1 MRLKYRW
8 RWSTLP
14 LLIVIPMVASGVQLD
29 PATLDKRGEMVS
41 GGAILFD
48 PSATPG
54 EGGFTGVGSPP
65 RVSLNVQVNDPQS
78 FLPDGLVGRSET
90 SVVTSQGGQ
99 QLLAGW
105 NDADGFCF
113 LNPGLCTT
121 DPQLGLSGF
130 GYSTDGGKTWTDGG
144 APPLFADLIY
154 TFGDPWFD
162 RGGFDKQTYYYSNIG
177 ASLVTGS
184 FGMSIHRGHFSGQSF
199 AWEDVRFVLPEILTG
214 PGGGDFLDKEAIASE
229 KDGSGRVVLSLT
241 NFLDLAARGQCPA
254 ASPSGFGEIQVFR
267 SVDAGDTWSG
277 PIVVGPDLTDFAAD
291 PGCNVGVSQQSSSPA
306 FGPQGDVYVVW
317 ERGPFFD
324 FSGSPGFISPEAEI
338 VVSSSFDGG
347 ATWTAPVVVDEVNH
361 MRGAPPVAYNRNR
374 INNHPRIAVAQ
385 NGQHKG
391 RIYVTYTSMVT
402 PVAGLPV
409 TVPAASCPA
418 GVPQDR
424 PCVLQN
430 LTSSQAYL
438 SYSDDRGSSWST
450 PVPIAGPVSAE
461 GVKRIWPTVSVEP
474 GGNVDIVYYESLE
487 QGLTP
492 HPTDIECNRTA
503 QGNVR
508 RAGTAVSLVDTYW
521 VRSSNGGSSFNSPVR
536 VSDVSTNWCQVGSN
550 IIPNMG
556 DYIFSVS
563 KGNHV
568 FPIWADG
575 RNGIPDTSF
584 AVGLGAGKS
593 GK

>member
-1 MRLKYRW
+1 MLLRFRW
-8 RWSTLP
+8 CLIAVAV
-14 LLIVIPMVASGVQLD
+14 LLVVPMMASGVQLD
-29 PATLDKRGEMVS
+29 PTSLDKRGELMS
-41 GGAILFD
+41 GGAIEFD

-54 EGGFTGVGSPP
+54 DGGFTGTGSPP
-65 RVSLNVQVNDPQS
+65 RASMNVQVNDPQS
-78 FLPDGLVGRSET
+78 FFPDGLVGRSET
-90 SVVTSQGGQ
+90 SVVTDQGGQ
-99 QLLAGW
+99 KLIAGW
-105 NDADGFCF
+105 NDADGFCA
-113 LNPGLCTT
+113 LGTPCTVT
-121 DPQLGLSGF
+121 QLGLSGF
-130 GYSTDGGKTWTDGG
+130 GYSTDGGKTWSDGG
-144 APPLFADLIY
+144 APFLDNIF
-154 TFGDPWFD
+154 TFGDPWLD

-177 ASLVTGS
+177 ASLETGL
-184 FGMSIHRGHFSGQSF
+184 FGMSIHRGRFSGNSF

-214 PGGGDFLDKEAIASE
+214 PGGGDFLDKEAIAAE
-229 KDGSGRVVLSLT
+229 KDGRGTVIMSLT
-241 NFLDLAARGQCPA
+241 NFLDLAARGQCPDF
-254 ASPSGFGEIQVFR
+254 SPSGFGEIQAFR
-267 SVDAGDTWSG
+267 SVDAGDTWVG
-277 PIVVGPDLTDFAAD
+277 PIVVGPDLTDSAAD
-291 PGCNVGVSQQSSSPA
+291 PNCNVGVSQQSSSPA
-306 FGPQGDVYVVW
+306 FGPQGDIYVVW
-317 ERGPFFD
+317 ERGPSFD
-324 FSGSPGFISPEAEI
+324 FSDPMSPFVSPQAEI
-338 VVSSSFDGG
+338 VVASSFDGG
-347 ATWTAPVVVDEVNH
+347 ASWTAPVVVDEVNH

-385 NGQHKG
+385 NGKHKG

-402 PVAGLPV
+402 PVPGLPV
-409 TVPAASCPA
+409 TVPATSCPT

-450 PVPIAGPVSAE
+450 PVPIAGPVPAE

-487 QGLTP
+487 EGLTP
-492 HPTDIECNRTA
+492 DPTDIECNRTA
-503 QGNVR
+503 QDNVR

-521 VRSSNGGSSFNSPVR
+521 VRSSNGGRSFNSPVR

-568 FPIWADG
+568 FPTWADG
-575 RNGIPDTSF
+575 RNGVPDTF
-584 AVGLGAGKS
+584 FGVGLGAGKS